1 MSKVKSCEPGSGP
14 KRLFAR
20 ALSPVGLDRAFSA
33 KHPGTL
39 RLIYRPALQG
49 GGLLS
54 LAIPS
59 ILRPRQT
66 IGQFWLFVW
75 RRGVNHALIESNDY
89 GQIRPAVKQDNVSVI
104 KGCEQAAFLYNVPLF
119 TFRRFVLKP
128 IILAFATLFMLAPVA
143 NAAGVGVLDT
153 GMVLTESNAGRLYAK
168 TSEARFKPQLQE
180 LQKLEGEA
188 RAMQEKLQKDG
199 PTLSSDQ
206 LKARQLELQRKV
218 EDMQLK
224 GRQYQVERTEA
235 DNAEREKLRPKLQS
249 AVEKV
254 AAEMKLEVVFDRQM
268 AIYSSPRVDI
278 TRKVIERLNQAK

>member
-1 MSKVKSCEPGSGP
+1 M
-14 KRLFAR
+14 A
-20 ALSPVGLDRAFSA
+20 
-33 KHPGTL
+33 
-39 RLIYRPALQG
+39 
-49 GGLLS
+49 S
-54 LAIPS
+54 L
-59 ILRPRQT
+59 
-66 IGQFWLFVW
+66 
-75 RRGVNHALIESNDY
+75 NDF
-89 GQIRPAVKQDNVSVI
+89 GQILPAVKQDNVYVI
-104 KGCEQAAFLYNVPLF
+104 KGCEQAAFLYNVHFF

-153 GMVLTESNAGRLYAK
+153 GMVLTESNAGKLYAK